1 MANFWGIL
9 GNLALVACLVPVV
22 LFFEHGHVPMPNLSA
37 IYRFIF
43 WILPLRIYLVFRW
56 TFLGLFYLIWY
67 FPSYVTR
74 IAMACRFGWCGWRM
88 YLTYWFFEIRLFIRT
103 YEEFVLGVLTLVSC
117 IAFGF
122 ALWSWWTE
130 EGSFYGLSS
139 ISRSLWIKVLRY
151 IPERIGI
158 ISPKDPVEEKY
169 DVNESYGDP
178 KVLTTGLIAD
188 LRHAGI
194 KASRRNIFT
203 LLKVDIW

>member
-1 MANFWGIL
+1 
-9 GNLALVACLVPVV
+9 
-22 LFFEHGHVPMPNLSA
+22 
-37 IYRFIF
+37 
-43 WILPLRIYLVFRW
+43 
-56 TFLGLFYLIWY
+56 
-67 FPSYVTR
+67 
-74 IAMACRFGWCGWRM
+74 MACRFGWCGWRM

-203 LLKVDIW
+203 LLKVGMQKGKPVDDKLMTASRPPFWQGYG